1 MLKKPIY
8 AKSHTVDVRD
18 MARNLLQGIPGAMGN
33 TRVHAEVLRN
43 HLMKATMNLADV
55 EFTIFADEPVK
66 FGGEGAAPLPFGY
79 FMAGMLLCECAQYSW
94 NAAELGL
101 IDKIYK
107 LEMTIEGGFPV
118 APLFGMDDTKGKA
131 AVPEIKV
138 TTRIESDASPE
149 EIEKLCRIVAW
160 RCPAHQTVNRKVPY
174 LNVVEL
180 NGTKIA
186 EFGEQDESP
195 LKTGGKGE

>member
-1 MLKKPIY
+1 MVKKPIY
-8 AKSHTVDVRD
+8 SKSHTVDVRE

-55 EFTIFADEPVK
+55 EFTIFADEPVR

-107 LEMTIEGGFPV
+107 LEMTIEGGFPI

-131 AVPEIKV
+131 GVPEIKV
-138 TTRIESDASPE
+138 TTRIESDAIPRGDRKAVPGRSLEMPRAPDNQQQGA
-149 EIEKLCRIVAW
+149 LPQCR
-160 RCPAHQTVNRKVPY
+160 
-174 LNVVEL
+174 
-180 NGTKIA
+180 GTQRHKDSRIW
-186 EFGEQDESP
+186 
-195 LKTGGKGE
+195 